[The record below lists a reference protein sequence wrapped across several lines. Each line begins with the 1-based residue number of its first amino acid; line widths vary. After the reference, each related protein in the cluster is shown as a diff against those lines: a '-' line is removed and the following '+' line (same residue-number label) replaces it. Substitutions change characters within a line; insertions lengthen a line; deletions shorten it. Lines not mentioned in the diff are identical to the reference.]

1 MKSNIYK
8 IAATS
13 LLLLAFAVN
22 VQATTITSCTL
33 DRETYEQG
41 ETGYV
46 SLTVY
51 NNMDDTIRVTEV
63 TAMIDYYYAD
73 GTMYSQTFFTN
84 ITLPVE
90 ILQSQSSIFIIP
102 FSLPTNIAS
111 GYARLFCRA
120 RTDLWNTQSQ
130 RWYSSDNPTAES
142 ILYIESPYKHQF
154 EEQQAVN
161 QQLQNQLTEQQAVN
175 QQLQNQLTEQQ
186 STISQLEADLQSLQ
200 ISHNNTTLAM
210 YILIVITIA
219 LGATMA
225 LLMKITSKPRQ
236 QSTPV
241 PQ

>member
-1 MKSNIYK
+1 MKSKYLTIV
-8 IAATS
+8 ATS
-13 LLLLAFAVN
+13 LLLLALAVN
-22 VQATTITSCTL
+22 VQAATITSCTL
-33 DRETYEQG
+33 DRDIYKQG

-51 NNMDDTIRVTEV
+51 NNMDETIRVTEA

-73 GTMYSQTFFTN
+73 GTVYLQTFFTN
-84 ITLPVE
+84 ATLPVE
-90 ILQSQSSIFIIP
+90 ILQGQSSTFIVP

-111 GYARLFCRA
+111 GYTRLFCRA

-130 RWYSSDNPTAES
+130 RWYASDNPTTES
-142 ILYIESPYKHQF
+142 ALYVESPYKQQF

-161 QQLQNQLTEQQAVN
+161 QQLQDQLTQQ
-175 QQLQNQLTEQQ
+175 QN
-186 STISQLEADLQSLQ
+186 TIAQLEEDLQSLE

-210 YILIVITIA
+210 YILIAITIA

-225 LLMKITSKPRQ
+225 FLMKLIGKPRQ
-236 QSTPV
+236 QPTTA